1 MIAEQLTIGQVADRT
16 GLAVSAIRYYDDIGL
31 LEPLARVGGKRR
43 FPVSAVGRIS
53 FVRRS
58 QEAGF
63 SLDEIASIL
72 DDTSGGWRSL
82 VDAKRQELRE
92 RRARLDTM
100 IDILSEIG
108 ECGCEI
114 VAECPLVG
122 SV

>member
-31 LEPLARVGGKRR
+31 LDPLERVGGKRR
-43 FPVSAVGRIS
+43 FPLSAVGRIS

-63 SLDEIASIL
+63 SLDEIVLIL
-72 DDTSGGWRSL
+72 DDTTGGWREL
-82 VDAKRQELRE
+82 VDAKRRDLLE

-100 IDILSEIG
+100 IDMLSEISD
-108 ECGCEI
+108 CGCEI
-114 VAECPLVG
+114 VAECPRVDAL
-122 SV
+122 